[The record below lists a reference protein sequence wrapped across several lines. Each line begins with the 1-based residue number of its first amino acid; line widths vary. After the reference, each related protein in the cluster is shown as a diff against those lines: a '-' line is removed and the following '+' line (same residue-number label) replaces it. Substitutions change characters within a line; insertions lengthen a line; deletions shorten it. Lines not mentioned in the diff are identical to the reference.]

1 MKVPFTWKVTG
12 WFMVGWSAEFPRGEV
27 RPLRYFG
34 EDLVAYRNDAGEL
47 HVLSGHCRHLGA
59 HIGHGG
65 RWSATASS
73 ARFTAGDGLL
83 TAPTATSPISR
94 FTPTGR

>member
-1 MKVPFTWKVTG
+1 MCQEAPAVKVPFTWKVTG
-12 WFMVGWSAEFPRGEV
+12 WFMIGWSAEFPASGV

-34 EDLVAYRNDAGEL
+34 EDLVAYRDESGGL

-65 RWSATASS
+65 KVVGDCSDDPNKMALPPDNAVASA
-73 ARFTAGDGLL
+73 
-83 TAPTATSPISR
+83 
-94 FTPTGR
+94 

>member
-1 MKVPFTWKVTG
+1 VKVPFTWKVTG
-12 WFMVGWSAEFPRGEV
+12 WFVIGWSAEFPVGEV

-34 EDLVAYRNDAGEL
+34 EYLVAYRDESGEL
-47 HVLSGHCRHLGA
+47 RVLSGHCRHLGA

-73 ARFTAGDGLL
+73 ARFTAGDGVL

-94 FTPTGR
+94 ITPTGR

>member
-1 MKVPFTWKVTG
+1 MKVPFTWKFTG
-12 WFMVGWSAEFPRGEV
+12 WFVIGWSAEFPVGEV

-34 EDLVAYRNDAGEL
+34 EYLVAYRDESGEL
-47 HVLSGHCRHLGA
+47 RVLSGHCRHLGA

-73 ARFTAGDGLL
+73 ARFTAGDGVL

-94 FTPTGR
+94 ITPTGR

>member
-12 WFMVGWSAEFPRGEV
+12 WFVIGWSAEFPVGEV

-34 EDLVAYRNDAGEL
+34 EDLVAYRDESGEL
-47 HVLSGHCRHLGA
+47 HVLWATAGTSVLTSDTVA
-59 HIGHGG
+59 

-73 ARFTAGDGLL
+73 ARFTAGDGVL

-94 FTPTGR
+94 TDRAGR